1 VAEMTV
7 EQQRAIALARA
18 RLRLQQQ
25 QQPAG
30 AQIPGPAPEQV
41 APPVEP
47 PAPSMLQ
54 NIVGGTVRGVYEMPA
69 TLTALG
75 EPTLQDV
82 QQTKQALDV
91 EISSLI
97 GADPQSRAYQGSKIL
112 SEVISSLGIG
122 PLVSAGLRL
131 ATAGT
136 KAASTVAPVAEA
148 IRTGGMGPSGAGG
161 APGIAGFGTRMA
173 AGGVVGGVSGLA
185 TEGTPTS
192 AGIGAAT
199 GAAAVP
205 AVSAIGGVVG
215 GLYRGLIKP
224 VVAPTEVA
232 ETTLL
237 TSVGG
242 RATEAIEAQRA
253 GAVVPAT
260 PGFQR
265 TLGEQMEAGGM
276 PPRTTLEALT
286 ERLRTADPQTNQMIV
301 DTENRRI
308 GALQAQLAR
317 INDQIEQQG
326 RVLRPAQLDELTR
339 ARDDLLR
346 NIEQQQTALDTAARA
361 RAAELPVGT
370 QQFGETI
377 ATRAQQLQKAIRDT
391 EITPAYERAM
401 QAGGNVKVN
410 IDSVVVEAERVL
422 GRPLSSFDPATAPA
436 IVRRIMALRP
446 TAEAPVGQAAAPFR
460 ATFVQRPAAAQPPT
474 AATLAELDDLRK
486 AINSDITAAAR
497 GSSTLAGVETRN
509 LLGLQRAID
518 GAIDTSDTLPQQ
530 AKDLYIEAVGKY
542 RDLYAPRF
550 REGQTGRILK
560 PAMFGEMRIEPSQ
573 VVQRYLKDEG
583 AAGQFVRTF
592 AGDPQAYAAM
602 RDGIVDRFREA
613 AVRDFRVD
621 PARAQEFLRANQ
633 AVLNIF
639 ERNGLNVR
647 PALERMEAEAL
658 ETATALDGLKTLG
671 RGFADKSPEE
681 MLRFIT
687 SDGARMTAAL
697 RNTSPEGQDAIRRA
711 LATRFSRLI
720 NEKPEDALTA
730 IQVEGR
736 VSPAYRA
743 AFGQQTA
750 NEMRDRALLAV
761 DVRKLQNNTLLQ
773 RENAVVP
780 WFDKQKFTPEQLTAL
795 QPVIDDVRRMRRMA
809 EAAGAGREVATPRVG
824 ALVEQAGQETAAAQ
838 PQRIQFLSTFA
849 SIIRNAFDSIEQR
862 INRKVN
868 AELAHIIYNNPDA
881 VEKYLTRAAQRG
893 RAAVQPAGVVRGA
906 VAPAAGVL
914 GAEVPQ
920 YYQMTEE
927 PQ

>member
-1 VAEMTV
+1 MTI
-7 EQQRAIALARA
+7 EQQRALALARA

-25 QQPAG
+25 QPAQPEG
-30 AQIPGPAPEQV
+30 AQIPGAAPGQV

-54 NIVGGTVRGVYEMPA
+54 NIAGGALRGVYEMPA

-75 EPTLQDV
+75 EPTMEDV
-82 QQTKQALDV
+82 AQTKRNLDI
-91 EISSLI
+91 EISNLL

-112 SEVISSLGIG
+112 TEVISSLGIG
-122 PLVSAGLRL
+122 PLISAGLRA
-131 ATAGT
+131 ATAGSR
-136 KAASTVAPVAEA
+136 AAPVVAPVAEA
-148 IRTGGMGPSGAGG
+148 IRTGGMGPTGSGGVPGMAGL
-161 APGIAGFGTRMA
+161 GTRMA
-173 AGGVVGGVSGLA
+173 AGGVVGGVSGAA
-185 TEGTPTS
+185 TEGTPTA
-192 AGIGAAT
+192 AGVGAAV
-199 GAAAVP
+199 GAVTPPVAGAVG
-205 AVSAIGGVVG
+205 SVVG
-215 GLYRGLIKP
+215 GLYRGVIKP
-224 VVAPTEVA
+224 LTAPTEVT

-237 TSVGG
+237 SSVGG

-253 GAVVPAT
+253 GRAVPAT

-265 TLGEQMEAGGM
+265 TLGEQMEVGGM

-286 ERLRTADPQTNQMIV
+286 ERLRTADPQTNQMII

-339 ARDDLLR
+339 TRDDLLR

-361 RAAELPVGT
+361 RAATLPVGT

-377 ATRAQQLQKAIRDT
+377 ASRAQQLQKTIRDT
-391 EITPAYERAM
+391 EITPAYQRAM
-401 QAGGNVKVN
+401 QAGGNAKVN
-410 IDSVVVEAERVL
+410 IDSVVTEAERVL

-436 IVRRIMALRP
+436 IVRRILALRAAP
-446 TAEAPVGQAAAPFR
+446 EAPPFPSLAPPPLI
-460 ATFVQRPAAAQPPT
+460 AGLQRPPPA

-486 AINSDITAAAR
+486 AINSDVVAASR
-497 GSSTLAGVETRN
+497 GTSTLAGVEVRN
-509 LLGLQRAID
+509 LLGLQRTID
-518 GAIDTSDTLPQQ
+518 GAIDASDTLPQQ
-530 AKDLYIEAVGKY
+530 AKDLYKTAVGKY

-550 REGQTGRILK
+550 REGETARILK

-573 VVQRYLKDEG
+573 VVQNYLKDED
-583 AAGQFVRTF
+583 AAKQFVRTF

-602 RDGIVDRFREA
+602 RDGIVERFRNA
-613 AVRDFRVD
+613 AVRDFKVD
-621 PARAQEFLRANQ
+621 PAKAQEFLRANQ
-633 AVLNIF
+633 AVFNIF
-639 ERNGLNVR
+639 ERSGLNVR

-658 ETATALDGLKTLG
+658 QVGTTLEGLKTLG

-681 MLRFIT
+681 MLRYIT
-687 SDGARMTAAL
+687 SDGARMTTAL
-697 RNTSPEGQDAIRRA
+697 RNTSPEGQDAIRRV
-711 LATRFSRLI
+711 LATRFSRLV
-720 NEKPEDALTA
+720 NEKPEEALAA

-750 NEMRDRALLAV
+750 NEMRDRALLAI
-761 DVRKLQNNTLLQ
+761 DVRKLQNDPVLR

-780 WFDKQKFTPEQLTAL
+780 WFDRQKFTPEQLTAL
-795 QPVIDDVRRMRRMA
+795 QPVIDDVKRMRRMA

-868 AELAHIIYNNPDA
+868 AELAHIIYNNPDS
-881 VEKYLTRAAQRG
+881 VEAYLTRAMQRS
-893 RAAVQPAGVVRGA
+893 RAAAQPAGMVRGGVPA
-906 VAPAAGVL
+906 AAGVL